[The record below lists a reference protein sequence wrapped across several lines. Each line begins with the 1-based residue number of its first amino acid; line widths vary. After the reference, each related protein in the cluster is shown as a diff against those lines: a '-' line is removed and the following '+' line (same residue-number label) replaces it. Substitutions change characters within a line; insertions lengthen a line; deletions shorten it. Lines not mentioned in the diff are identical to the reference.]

1 LKHDFGGCLLYQRG
15 RTAPTTT
22 LLISN
27 NDSVDISFDSTFQ
40 NSDELECD
48 AAASVLGP
56 RESKQVKFVF
66 YPREVRA
73 YSFNVV
79 FDVNSHDRVE
89 LELLGEGVELGIELA
104 DPRAFSCAFGAVRVD
119 RSAEKLLRVTNSG
132 KVQTSFALTDETIAA
147 LQQACVSIEPSG
159 PILLKSR
166 ESCSLTVRFAPTTR
180 VSSFKHDV
188 VFSAEGI
195 RRTLAAVSG
204 VGHGIEAK
212 LETESL
218 YFGAVAKGSRA
229 TRKLLLENVGDV
241 PTKFRWDTTKLAKEF
256 SISPVE
262 GSLAAHS
269 SVTLEVAMH
278 PSRVMTDIRADKVP
292 CSIDGGAA
300 LSLSLSGACA
310 TVEPESAVLAF
321 VTPVRQAQ
329 SKTITAQN
337 KTSSPWLV
345 RPVITN
351 DLWSGAETFEVKAGS
366 SGTYEVTYRPF
377 KMTADTPHEGTVF
390 LPFPDGSGMLY
401 KLTGQA
407 DTPLSNGSINREVAA
422 KKTHIEM
429 VSVRNWLDTPQRFSA
444 VMQRVGDEDASVQLR
459 GTDSIDVPPNTERDY
474 KINFYAHKEGTTKAK
489 VTFKNEKTGE
499 FQFYDVEFKA
509 KEAGVLGT
517 LALQTV
523 VRESSV
529 RTVSVSNPLATPV
542 TMTCTA
548 TSSAISVE
556 PKVTV
561 DAGAEVQLAVTYRP
575 LLKAVGE
582 KARLT
587 LQCAELGIYT
597 YDLVLT
603 ATERGSDGSLQF
615 KTPFGTSSS
624 QTFRFISYS
633 KDKCDYKCSTDS
645 ADFVVEP
652 AMVAAS
658 GAPSVDGQELC
669 CDVRFEP
676 SSLGESRAKLT
687 VVSDTGGLYVCNLQG
702 ICQAP
707 KPQGP
712 IEVRPG
718 ATAPITIKNPTA
730 APLAFAF
737 AVDNPAFKLSAATGQ
752 AAPKAS
758 ASVNVTFTQPAPG
771 VAVSAKLTATA
782 PGCPPWVYYLKGWD
796 NPNAPAPTGKKK

>member
-1 LKHDFGGCLLYQRG
+1 M
-15 RTAPTTT
+15 
-22 LLISN
+22 
-27 NDSVDISFDSTFQ
+27 
-40 NSDELECD
+40 
-48 AAASVLGP
+48 LGP
-56 RESKQVKFVF
+56 RESKAVRFLF
-66 YPREVRA
+66 YPREARA
-73 YSFNVV
+73 YAFNVV

-89 LELLGEGVELGIELA
+89 LELVGEGVELGIELA
-104 DPRAFSCAFGAVRVD
+104 DPRAFGCAFGAVRVD
-119 RSAEKLLRVTNSG
+119 RGGAEKLLRVTNSG

-147 LQQACVSIEPSG
+147 LQEVGVSIQPVG

-166 ESCSLTVRFAPTTR
+166 ESCTLTVRFAPTTR
-180 VSSFKHDV
+180 VPSFKHDV

-195 RRTLAAVSG
+195 RRTLAVVSG

-229 TRKLLLENVGDV
+229 LRKLLLENVGDV
-241 PTKFRWDTTKLAKEF
+241 PTKFRWDTTKLGADF

-269 SVTLEVAMH
+269 SVTLDVAMH

-292 CSIDGGAA
+292 CAIDGGSV
-300 LSLSLSGACA
+300 LTLSLSGACA
-310 TVEPESAVLAF
+310 TVEPESAVMAF

-329 SKTITAQN
+329 SKTITVSN
-337 KTSSPWLV
+337 KTTSQWLV

-351 DLWSGAETFEVKAGS
+351 NLWSGAETFEVKAGAS
-366 SGTYEVTYRPF
+366 ATYEVTYRPF
-377 KMTADTPHEGTVF
+377 KMTASDAPHEGTVF

-401 KLTGQA
+401 RLTGQA
-407 DTPLSNGSINREVAA
+407 DPPASNGSINRDVAA

-429 VSVRNWLDTPQRFSA
+429 VGVRNWLDTPQRFSA
-444 VMQRVGDEDASVQLR
+444 VIQRGDEDASVLLR

-499 FQFYDVEFKA
+499 FQFYDVEFKV

-523 VRESSV
+523 VRESVV
-529 RTVSVSNPLATPV
+529 RTVSVSNPLAQPV
-542 TMTCTA
+542 TMQCTA
-548 TSSAISVE
+548 TSSSIVLE
-556 PKVTV
+556 PRVTV
-561 DAGAEVQLAVTYRP
+561 EAGAEVQLSVTYRP
-575 LLKAVGE
+575 LLKAAGE

-587 LQCAELGIYT
+587 LQCAELGVYT

-624 QTFRFISYS
+624 QTFRFVSYS

-652 AMVAAS
+652 TTVAAS
-658 GAPSVDGQELC
+658 GSASVDGQELSC
-669 CDVRFEP
+669 EVRFEP
-676 SSLGESRAKLT
+676 SNLGESRAKLT
-687 VVSDTGGLYVCNLQG
+687 VTSDVGGLYVCNLQG

-718 ATAPITIKNPTA
+718 ASAPVSIRNPRA
-730 APLAFAF
+730 EPLAFAF
-737 AVDNPAFKLSAATGQ
+737 AVDNPAFKLSAQSAQ
-752 AAPKAS
+752 AGPKAS